1 MLYGNGEGNG
11 NVGWA
16 VKMPDGSLSQSFDTA
31 AEAEA
36 HADGIESRDGRSPED
51 IWDGEASPRVKRDDF
66 LRRMR
71 MGWKAHRALHT
82 TPDGRYLGVS
92 KVNLG
97 GNSDAVRIN
106 ALMGEGMHAGLH
118 EMMGRKRTIAQWSIT
133 SGVPEDGIRYGIQRH
148 GTLEAYFQSIG
159 WYPSKPAA
167 PMGMTDDVFTD
178 GNGEKTWVE
187 WD

>member
-1 MLYGNGEGNG
+1 MQYGNGEENG

-16 VKMPDGSLSQSFDTA
+16 VRMPDGSLSQPFDTA

-36 HADGIESRDGRSPED
+36 YADEIEGRDERAPEE
-51 IWDGEASPRVKRDDF
+51 IWGAEKSPRVKLDVF

-97 GNSDAVRIN
+97 GNSDAARIN
-106 ALMGEGMHAGLH
+106 HLMGEGMHAGLH
-118 EMMGRKRTIAQWSIT
+118 TAMGRSRTIAQWSIT
-133 SGVPEDGIRYGIQRH
+133 SGVPEDGIRNGIKRH
-148 GTLEAYFQSIG
+148 GTLEKYFLNIG
-159 WYPSKPAA
+159 WYPSKPAV

-178 GNGEKTWVE
+178 GNGEKTWGE

>member
-1 MLYGNGEGNG
+1 M
-11 NVGWA
+11 GWA
-16 VKMPDGSLSQSFDTA
+16 VKMPDGSLSEPFDTA

-36 HADGIESRDGRSPED
+36 YADEIEGRDERAPEE
-51 IWDGEASPRVKRDDF
+51 IWSAEESPRVKLDVF

-82 TPDGRYLGVS
+82 TLDGRYLGVS

-97 GNSDAVRIN
+97 GNSDTARIYT
-106 ALMGEGMHAGLH
+106 LMHEGMHAGLH
-118 EMMGRKRTIAQWSIT
+118 EMMGRSRTIAQWSIT
-133 SGVPEDGIRYGIQRH
+133 SGMSEDNIRYGIKRH

-159 WYPSKPAA
+159 WYPNKPAV
-167 PMGMTDDVFTD
+167 PIGMTDDVFTD